1 MKDIFIN
8 MHKKFVCGVLGNIR
22 HHDKINEVL
31 KDMEQNK
38 STVQKEIQTGLKDI
52 KYCKYCGS
60 NNIIKTTGYYSHY
73 NCLEC
78 KTENID

>member
-8 MHKKFVCGVLGNIR
+8 TKNIITSNVLFSLRRCYRVIDFLDKLE
-22 HHDKINEVL
+22 HDKNKKEVVYT
-31 KDMEQNK
+31 K
-38 STVQKEIQTGLKDI
+38 TI

-73 NCLEC
+73 NCLDC